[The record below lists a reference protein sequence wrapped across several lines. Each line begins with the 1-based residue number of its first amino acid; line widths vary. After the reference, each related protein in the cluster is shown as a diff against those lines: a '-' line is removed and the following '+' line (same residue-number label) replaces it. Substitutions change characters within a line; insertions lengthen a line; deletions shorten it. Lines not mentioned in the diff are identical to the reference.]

1 MDKDEKYAV
10 QKKVLRLLLDFDKF
24 AHINFDKLL
33 SSEYIDQKEI
43 SIADNTLIKNIIT
56 ANNTHQAT
64 QNLGVLKRSWE
75 AVKYKDYTTQDFE
88 TVTKRDA
95 EFALYMRLKPL
106 KLGFD
111 LKGFETT
118 PEGKKRLDAEYRRIN
133 QLIYITRD
141 SEEWGKIQPSEGQRC
156 FVYIKINVTDKEAV
170 IDRLKKAFPLLNI
183 TKVYGNP
190 FLQKEHVY
198 KNLIQ
203 KYNELKAEENKA

>member
-1 MDKDEKYAV
+1 MDKEEKYAV

-24 AHINFDKLL
+24 AQINFDKFL
-33 SSEYIDQKEI
+33 SSEFIDQKEI

-88 TVTKRDA
+88 AVTKRDA
-95 EFALYMRLKPL
+95 DFALYMRLKPL

-111 LKGFETT
+111 LQGFEVT
-118 PEGKKRLDAEYRRIN
+118 PEGQKKLDNEYRRIN
-133 QLIYITRD
+133 QLIYIARD
-141 SEEWGKIQPSEGQRC
+141 SEKWGKIQPSEGQRC

-183 TKVYGNP
+183 TRTYGNP
-190 FLQKEHVY
+190 FLQKEHIY
-198 KNLIQ
+198 KELIR

>member
-1 MDKDEKYAV
+1 MYTKNGMDKDEKYAV

-24 AHINFDKLL
+24 AQINFDKFL

-75 AVKYKDYTTQDFE
+75 AVKYKDYITQDFE

-95 EFALYMRLKPL
+95 DFALYMRLKPL

-111 LKGFETT
+111 LKGLEVT
-118 PEGKKRLDAEYRRIN
+118 PETEYRRIS
-133 QLIYITRD
+133 QLIYIKND

-156 FVYIKINVTDKEAV
+156 FVYIKVNITDKEAV
-170 IDRLKKAFPLLNI
+170 INRLKKAFPLLNI

-190 FLQKEHVY
+190 FLQKVHIY
-198 KNLIQ
+198 KELKQ
-203 KYNELKAEENKA
+203 KYNELKAEENKV